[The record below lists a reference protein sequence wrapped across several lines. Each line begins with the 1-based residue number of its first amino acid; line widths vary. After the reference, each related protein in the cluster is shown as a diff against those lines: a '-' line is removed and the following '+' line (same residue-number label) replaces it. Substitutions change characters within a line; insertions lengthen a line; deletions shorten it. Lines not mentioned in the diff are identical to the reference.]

1 MSRTALLLLHLFL
14 AAPVFAAQPAAPAD
28 NAACPTLWAAY
39 MAQTDGLA
47 AAASMAQAHPRDPVL
62 IARVQAA
69 RTDLHRAIAG
79 LLIAG
84 CI

>member
-1 MSRTALLLLHLFL
+1 
-14 AAPVFAAQPAAPAD
+14 
-28 NAACPTLWAAY
+28 
-39 MAQTDGLA
+39 
-47 AAASMAQAHPRDPVL
+47 MAQAHPRDPVL